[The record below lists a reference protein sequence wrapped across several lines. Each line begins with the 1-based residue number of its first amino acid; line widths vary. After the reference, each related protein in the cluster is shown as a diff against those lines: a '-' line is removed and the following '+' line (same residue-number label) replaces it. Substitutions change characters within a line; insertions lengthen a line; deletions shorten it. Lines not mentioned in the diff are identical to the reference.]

1 MAEKDLTNYSMS
13 DLAQKNNISDL
24 EKKIE
29 ALLFVAS
36 SPVPVNQ
43 LTQTLGISS
52 HEVEI
57 GIRNLEKYYE
67 INSGLRIQTHS
78 GRMQLTTA
86 AELGPLIE
94 KFLGLEATTRLSKAA
109 LEALA
114 IIAYRQPITRPG
126 IDSVRGVNS
135 DGVIKSL
142 LNRGLLEEVGR
153 LEGPGRPILYG
164 TTPEFLQQFGL
175 SSIKELPLFEREE
188 QKLEEPQ
195 LLKD

>member
-1 MAEKDLTNYSMS
+1 MSEIAPNIMLTE
-13 DLAQKNNISDL
+13 L
-24 EKKIE
+24 EKRIE
-29 ALLFVAS
+29 ALLFVAT

-43 LTQTLGISS
+43 LTQTLGLSGA
-52 HEVEI
+52 EVER
-57 GIRNLEKYYE
+57 GIENLEKYYE
-67 INSGLRIQTHS
+67 LNSGLRIQVHS

-86 AELGPLIE
+86 AEHGTLIE

-114 IIAYRQPITRPG
+114 IVAYRQPITRPG

-142 LNRGLLEEVGR
+142 LSRGLLEEVGR
-153 LEGPGRPILYG
+153 LDGPGRPILYG

-175 SSIKELPLFEREE
+175 MSIRDLPLFDREE
-188 QKLEEPQ
+188 PISEDKK